1 MIRKE
6 AVCRIRCTGKSLFFK
21 SVTGAGGLNAGERCI
36 WKIPA
41 DRTQPLFCEKEMRSE
56 NPFPVLRAIRF
67 SRVHA
72 EAAETGTLFLFAH
85 VLHRLVDGMMENM
98 VNFSQ

>member
-1 MIRKE
+1 M
-6 AVCRIRCTGKSLFFK
+6 RCTRQEPLFK
-21 SVTGAGGLNAGERCI
+21 SGTGADGLNAGERCL
-36 WKIPA
+36 WKSPA

-56 NPFPVLRAIRF
+56 NPFVILKAIRF
-67 SRVHA
+67 SGVHA